1 MAVLSNVLSFVAI
14 FVSAVTFG
22 LAQQL
27 QRVAE
32 RRSRIPVLVFDYDPE
47 LHWRIRNVGNGPAL
61 NIDFAMKKNPDDKDW
76 QHPTRIPPIA
86 RDSAFS
92 LTWLGTSDVAVM
104 AAAYEDFLAADTARR
119 GRTYTVRMA
128 NDKNQIVPR
137 RELPVWD
144 ISESMAHW
152 ERQQAIVPH

>member
-1 MAVLSNVLSFVAI
+1 MLANSLSLVAI
-14 FVSAVTFG
+14 FISTVTFG
-22 LAQQL
+22 LAQRL
-27 QRVAE
+27 QRAAE
-32 RRSRIPVLVFDYDPE
+32 RRSRIPVLVFDYDPD

-61 NIDFAMKKNPDDKDW
+61 NIEFAIKKDYNDKDW
-76 QHPTRIPPIA
+76 QLPTRIPPIA

-92 LTWLGTSDVAVM
+92 LTWLGASDVAVM

-119 GRTYTVRMA
+119 ARSYTVRMA
-128 NDKNQIVPR
+128 YDKNQIVPR

-152 ERQQAIVPH
+152 ERQKASVPH